1 MKKIFV
7 AMSVLAIV
15 LAGALPSQA
24 ASGHGGGGHGGG
36 MQHGAGHFEGHHFDG
51 HHFDGRHFDGH
62 GHFRFGPV
70 FPYYA
75 YPRRITPA

>member
-36 MQHGAGHFEGHHFDG
+36 M
-51 HHFDGRHFDGH
+51 
-62 GHFRFGPV
+62 
-70 FPYYA
+70 
-75 YPRRITPA
+75 